1 MPELAPMPELAIP
14 VAADSAAAA
23 DERATHGAAIASVAM
38 AVPDTVVPNQP
49 IAERLGIA
57 EEWIVKRTGVRE
69 RRRAQPSERLAD
81 FAVEAGRRALARA
94 GVEAT
99 DLDLVLV
106 ATITPDA
113 VAPNSA
119 PVVAAELGATGSG
132 ALDLGAACNGFI
144 SGLALA
150 GGQIEAGRAE
160 TVLVIGADLLSR
172 ITDPD
177 DRSTATLLAD
187 GAGAAVLRETGARTR
202 IGPTVL
208 GSDGARA
215 DLITA
220 DRGGGLLRM
229 NGHDTF
235 KHAVARMSEATRA
248 VLARAGRDLDDVDL
262 FVYHQANS
270 RIITAVGAELGLPVD
285 RVVDYVPRFG
295 NTSAGTIP
303 IALALA
309 EQEGR
314 IADGAL
320 VLASAFG
327 AGLAWGATLIEWG
340 MGDA

>member
-1 MPELAPMPELAIP
+1 MPEPAPIAELAIP
-14 VAADSAAAA
+14 VAADAAAA
-23 DERATHGAAIASVAM
+23 PEERATRGAAIASVAM
-38 AVPDTVVPNQP
+38 AVPDTVVPNRP

-69 RRRAQPSERLAD
+69 RRRARPDELLVD
-81 FAVEAGRRALARA
+81 FAAEAGRRALARA
-94 GVEAT
+94 DVEAA

-106 ATITPDA
+106 ATITPDS
-113 VAPNSA
+113 VSPNAA
-119 PVVAAELGATGSG
+119 PVVAAELGATGAG
-132 ALDLGAACNGFI
+132 AVDLGAACNGFL
-144 SGLALA
+144 SGVAL
-150 GGQIEAGRAE
+150 GSGQIEAGRAE
-160 TVLVIGADLLSR
+160 TVLVVGADLLSR
-172 ITDPD
+172 ITDLD

-187 GAGAAVLRETGARTR
+187 GAGAAVLREAGIPSR

-220 DRGGGLLRM
+220 DRAGGLLRM

-248 VLARAGRDLDDVDL
+248 VLARAGRDLADVDL

-270 RIITAVGAELGLPVD
+270 RIITAVGAELGLPAD

-340 MGDA
+340 MGDG

>member
-1 MPELAPMPELAIP
+1 MPELAAMPELAIP

-23 DERATHGAAIASVAM
+23 ERTSRGAAIASVAM
-38 AVPDTVVPNQP
+38 AVPDTVVPNHP

-57 EEWIVKRTGVRE
+57 DEWIVKRTGVRE
-69 RRRAQPSERLAD
+69 RRRARPSELLAD
-81 FAVEAGRRALARA
+81 FAAEAGRRALARA
-94 GVEAT
+94 DVEAS

-106 ATITPDA
+106 ATMTPDS

-119 PVVAAELGATGSG
+119 PVVAARLGATGAG
-132 ALDLGAACNGFI
+132 AVDLGAACNGFL
-144 SGLALA
+144 SGVALA
-150 GGQIEAGRAE
+150 SGQIEAGRAE
-160 TVLVIGADLLSR
+160 TVLVVGADLLSR

-177 DRSTATLLAD
+177 DRSTAALLAD
-187 GAGAAVLRETGARTR
+187 GAGAAVLRETGTPSR

-208 GSDGARA
+208 GSDGAGA

-220 DRGGGLLRM
+220 DRAGGVLRM

-248 VLARAGRDLDDVDL
+248 VLARAGRDLSDVDL

-270 RIITAVGAELGLPVD
+270 RIITAVGAELGLPAD

-295 NTSAGTIP
+295 NTSAATIP
-303 IALALA
+303 IALALS

-340 MGDA
+340 MADA